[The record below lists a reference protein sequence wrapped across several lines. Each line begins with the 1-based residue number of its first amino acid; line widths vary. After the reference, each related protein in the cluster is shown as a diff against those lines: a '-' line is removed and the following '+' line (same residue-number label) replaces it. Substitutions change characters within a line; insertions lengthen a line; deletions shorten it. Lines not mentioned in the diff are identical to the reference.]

1 VRIFVIPC
9 FWLVLAASGTQSA
22 SGEVIRLK
30 NGDVIYADQA
40 KESGNNVTYEI
51 GDNSFTIP
59 KSRVESIE
67 NGPRPT
73 QNIPNIADLPTLTP
87 DSRLSGEEQLL
98 DKIVRDHEIDRGA
111 LAAVESRGNANE
123 IALAY
128 YIAARAEFQTGKY
141 NDSRRD
147 FETALRSAPQN
158 PALLNYYAA
167 LLVRTGNPVD
177 GISYAERAARLAPD
191 SADAF
196 AVLGYAQF
204 AADRPRDAIQSW
216 KKSLALR
223 PDASI
228 QELLARAEREAS
240 AENRFSE
247 RETGHFVLHYEGGQS
262 SDAFRGQLIEVLES
276 HYQDL
281 RRQFGM
287 EPRSSVQVILY
298 TNQAFFDVTRA
309 PSWTSALNDGKLR
322 IPVDGL
328 SAVTPELARVLRH
341 ELTHSFVNQ
350 LTMGRCPQWLNEG
363 VAQLMEPQ
371 TLGSRI
377 PRLAELFK
385 LEREIPLNELETSF
399 TSFNSVEAALAYD
412 ESLAVVEYLRNTYG
426 MPDLLRVLQR
436 IGQGESAEAALRAT
450 IHSDYQR
457 LEDEV
462 RVYLVRQ
469 AGS

>member
-9 FWLVLAASGTQSA
+9 IGLFLAAFGTQLA
-22 SGEVIRLK
+22 TAEVIRLK

-59 KSRVESIE
+59 KSRVQSIE
-67 NGPRPT
+67 NGPRPA
-73 QNIPNIADLPTLTP
+73 QNLPNIDDLPTLTP
-87 DSRLSGEEQLL
+87 DSRLSGEEHLL
-98 DKIVRDHEIDRGA
+98 DKIVRDHEVDRGA
-111 LAAVESRGNANE
+111 LAVVESRGNANE

-128 YIAARAEFQTGKY
+128 YIAARAEFQSGKY

-147 FETALRSAPQN
+147 FETALRSDPQN

-167 LLVRTGNPVD
+167 LLVRTGNPRD

-240 AENRFSE
+240 AESRFSE
-247 RETGHFVLHYEGGQS
+247 RETGHFVLHYEGGRS

-399 TSFNSVEAALAYD
+399 TSFNSIEAALAYD
-412 ESLAVVEYLRNTYG
+412 ESLAVVEYLRTTYG
-426 MPDLLRVLQR
+426 VDDLLRVLQR
-436 IGQGESAEAALRAT
+436 IGQGESAESALRAT

>member
-1 VRIFVIPC
+1 VRTFVIPC
-9 FWLVLAASGTQSA
+9 FWLVLAALGTLSA
-22 SGEVIRLK
+22 AGEVIHLK
-30 NGDVIYADQA
+30 NGDVIYADEV
-40 KESGNNVTYEI
+40 KESGNSVTYEI
-51 GDNSFTIP
+51 GDNTFTIP
-59 KSRVESIE
+59 KSRVERIE
-67 NGPRPT
+67 NGVRPA
-73 QNIPNIADLPTLTP
+73 QNVPNIANLPTLTP
-87 DSRLSGEEQLL
+87 DSHLGGEEQLL
-98 DKIVRDHEIDRGA
+98 EKIVRDHEVDRGA

-128 YIAARAEFQTGKY
+128 YIAGRAEFQTGKF
-141 NDSRRD
+141 NDARRD
-147 FETALRSAPQN
+147 FESALRSDPQN
-158 PALLNYYAA
+158 PAVLNYYAA
-167 LLVRTGNPVD
+167 LLVRTGNPLD
-177 GISYAERAARLAPD
+177 GISYAEQAARRAPD

-204 AADRPRDAIQSW
+204 AADRLRDAIESW

-228 QELLARAEREAS
+228 QQLLARAEREVA
-240 AENRFSE
+240 AESRFAE
-247 RETGHFVLHYEGGQS
+247 HATNHFVLHYEGGQS
-262 SDAFRGQLIEVLES
+262 SDRFRGQLIEVLES

-281 RRQFGM
+281 RREFGT

-309 PSWTSALNDGKLR
+309 PSWTGALNDGKLR

-328 SAVTPELARVLRH
+328 STVTPELARVLRH

-350 LTMGRCPQWLNEG
+350 LSMGRCPQWLNEG

-371 TLGSRI
+371 TLGSRT

-385 LEREIPLNELETSF
+385 LEREIPLNELEAGF
-399 TSFNSVEAALAYD
+399 TSFNSVQAVLAYD
-412 ESLAVVEYLRNTYG
+412 ESLAVAEYLRNTYG
-426 MPDLLRVLQR
+426 MSDVLRVLQR

-450 IHSDYQR
+450 MHCDYRQ

-462 RVYLVRQ
+462 RVYLGRQ

>member
-1 VRIFVIPC
+1 MRIFVIPSL
-9 FWLVLAASGTQSA
+9 WLGLAALGTLPA
-22 SGEVIRLK
+22 CAEVIHLK
-30 NGDVIYADQA
+30 NGDVIYADEA
-40 KESGNNVTYEI
+40 RESGTSVTYEI
-51 GDNSFTIP
+51 GDNTFTIP
-59 KSRVESIE
+59 KSRVQSIE
-67 NGPRPT
+67 NGARPA
-73 QNIPNIADLPTLTP
+73 QNVPNLANLPSLTP
-87 DSRLSGEEQLL
+87 DSHLGGEEQLL
-98 DKIVRDHEIDRGA
+98 DKIVRGHEVDRDA

-128 YIAARAEFQTGKY
+128 YIAGRTEFQTGKY
-141 NDSRRD
+141 NDARRD
-147 FETALRSAPQN
+147 FETALRSDPQN
-158 PALLNYYAA
+158 PAVLNYYAA
-167 LLVRTGNPVD
+167 LLVRTGNPLD
-177 GISYAERAARLAPD
+177 GISSAEKAARLAPD

-204 AADRPRDAIQSW
+204 AADRLRDAIQSW

-228 QELLARAEREAS
+228 QELLARAEREVA

-247 RETGHFVLHYEGGQS
+247 HETSHFVLHYEGAQS
-262 SDAFRGQLIEVLES
+262 SDAFRAQLIAVLES

-281 RRQFGM
+281 RQQFGM

-309 PSWTSALNDGKLR
+309 PSWTGALNDGKLR

-328 SAVTPELARVLRH
+328 SAVTPELARILRH

-350 LTMGRCPQWLNEG
+350 LSMGRCPQWLNEG

-371 TLGSRI
+371 TLGSRT

-385 LEREIPLNELETSF
+385 LEREIPLNELEAGF
-399 TSFNSVEAALAYD
+399 TSFNSVEAVLAYD
-412 ESLAVVEYLRNTYG
+412 ESLAVAEYLRNTYG
-426 MPDLLRVLQR
+426 MSDVLRVLQR
-436 IGQGESAEAALRAT
+436 IGQGESAESALRAT
-450 IHSDYQR
+450 MHSDYRQ

-462 RVYLVRQ
+462 RVYLARQ
-469 AGS
+469 AGN